1 MSSDLKYMYIEQTV
15 FLKQNHYKKKLFMTS
30 KNRTSNNYPMNTNTN
45 TLNSKC
51 AESSCFIY
59 INVM

>member
-1 MSSDLKYMYIEQTV
+1 
-15 FLKQNHYKKKLFMTS
+15 MTS

-59 INVM
+59 INVMQTGKFTIENFGQ